1 MRTITQT
8 WSSSCA
14 ISSWLQPSEFSS
26 RRRKLILMHG
36 TAVRSLR
43 LMIVQVVRLR
53 RICLGMRISL
63 RKQSIKRS
71 LNEFALPCLK
81 LGRRLICL
89 KRPTLM
95 TAFGKLKPS
104 VERRFRRPRTSV
116 SDCFCLSA
124 SAALCQDQ
132 MALLPLMIRP
142 KSTRN
147 LGILNE
153 HYFKASRTTSC
164 SSKLALMGT
173 RASCQVGCMLII
185 LKIAG
190 GISG

>member
-1 MRTITQT
+1 MCTITQT
-8 WSSSCA
+8 WSLSCA

-81 LGRRLICL
+81 LGRRLVGL
-89 KRPTLM
+89 KGPTLL
-95 TAFGKLKPS
+95 TAVGKLKPS
-104 VERRFRRPRTSV
+104 VEGHFRRPRA
-116 SDCFCLSA
+116 SDSDWFCLLA

-132 MALLPLMIRP
+132 MALMSSTIRP
-142 KSTRN
+142 KLTRI
-147 LGILNE
+147 LGTFKE
-153 HYFKASRTTSC
+153 HSFKASHTTSC
-164 SSKLALMGT
+164 SSKLALLGT
-173 RASCQVGCMLII
+173 RSSCQVGCMLIR